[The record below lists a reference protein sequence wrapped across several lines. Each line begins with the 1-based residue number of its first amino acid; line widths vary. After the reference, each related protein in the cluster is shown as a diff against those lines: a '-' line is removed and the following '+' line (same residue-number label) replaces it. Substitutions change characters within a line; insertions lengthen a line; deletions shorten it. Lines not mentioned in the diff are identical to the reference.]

1 MAKQSDI
8 DERLVDSAILW
19 LDDLNDCNYI
29 RDPIVQLRVK
39 FDVNAYVAAYLWN
52 AWIEANQ

>member
-1 MAKQSDI
+1 MTKQSDI

-19 LDDLNDCNYI
+19 LDDLNDYGQI
-29 RDPIVQLRVK
+29 HTPVMQLRVK

-52 AWIEANQ
+52 AWIDANQ